1 MMKEIL
7 INVSKE
13 TRMVDLNKS
22 VIGNDGENLQGKLIF
37 TFVDEF
43 VNGQARLEFEIKG
56 NKNYVVLDKEND
68 TYTIP
73 IKNVIT
79 KEGQIDMQ
87 LVITEGTDEEE
98 IPVFKSNKFYLFCN
112 SSINAIN
119 EAPDGYEL
127 WIEQAN
133 VKLNEIDN
141 LDIEIVTEDGVTK
154 VIITKKDG
162 SKDETIISTGGVLD
176 YELLENLPSINE
188 IILKGKLTTETLGIL
203 KDVKNYIDK
212 NKDELKGETGPQGP
226 KGDKGD
232 KGDVGPTGPQGEVG
246 PQGPIGPKGDDYVI
260 TDEDMQEIIN
270 LLPIDSKLSNV
281 SENPVQNKVISNAL
295 LEKVN
300 TSLVVD
306 NLTSNNTFL
315 KDNIPNG
322 NAIATFIMEH
332 SVSSSQ
338 AQNLTENQKALARS
352 NINAG
357 EDLGTWELLY
367 TIEGSDDNVNNDIRT
382 WDFTEFADGT
392 PLQLRAVSAKIRN
405 NIAVNANTY
414 GFLYAYDNQGNTINA
429 AVITKFLSTTSN
441 SVALGVVEQDKGYY
455 KAYAVEGASRNPG
468 AVRESAFQQ
477 YNKSGSVAINPYIT
491 KIRVSHQ
498 ETAHLMTGNSIEVW
512 GVRA

>member
-1 MMKEIL
+1 M
-7 INVSKE
+7 
-13 TRMVDLNKS
+13 
-22 VIGNDGENLQGKLIF
+22 
-37 TFVDEF
+37 
-43 VNGQARLEFEIKG
+43 
-56 NKNYVVLDKEND
+56 
-68 TYTIP
+68 
-73 IKNVIT
+73 IT
-79 KEGQIDMQ
+79 KNLGR
-87 LVITEGTDEEE
+87 VTG
-98 IPVFKSNKFYLFCN
+98 KS
-112 SSINAIN
+112 A
-119 EAPDGYEL
+119 YEL
-127 WIEQAN
+127 WLDAGN
-133 VKLNEIDN
+133 VG
-141 LDIEIVTEDGVTK
+141 TENDFLA
-154 VIITKKDG
+154 
-162 SKDETIISTGGVLD
+162 SL
-176 YELLENLPSINE
+176 
-188 IILKGKLTTETLGIL
+188 
-203 KDVKNYIDK
+203 
-212 NKDELKGETGPQGP
+212 
-226 KGDKGD
+226 KGD

-270 LLPIDSKLSNV
+270 LIPIDSKLSNV

-367 TIEGSDDNVNNDIRT
+367 TIEGSDDNVNNDIRA
-382 WDFTEFADGT
+382 WEFTEFADGT
-392 PLQLRAVSAKIRN
+392 PLQLRAVSAKIIN
-405 NIAVNANTY
+405 NIAVKSNTY
-414 GFLYAYDNQGNTINA
+414 GFLYAHDNQGNTINA

-441 SVALGVVEQDKGYY
+441 SVALGVIEQDKGYY
-455 KAYAVEGASRNPG
+455 KAYSVEGASRNPG

-491 KIRVSHQ
+491 KIRVLHQ
-498 ETAHLMTGNSIEVW
+498 NTDYLPTGNSIEVW

>member
-1 MMKEIL
+1 MRDLLVK
-7 INVSKE
+7 IN
-13 TRMVDLNKS
+13 RNNRHVDLSKS
-22 VIGNDGENLQGKLIF
+22 TIGNDGENLQGNIIF
-37 TFVDEF
+37 SFEGEF
-43 VNGQARLEFEIKG
+43 VNGQARLE
-56 NKNYVVLDKEND
+56 YVIEND
-68 TYTIP
+68 KKYIFLEKVDETYITP
-73 IKNVIT
+73 IKSLLMKN
-79 KEGQIDMQ
+79 GLIDMQ
-87 LVITEGTDEEE
+87 LVITEGTDEEN
-98 IPVFKSNKFYLFCN
+98 IPIFKSNVFFVNCN
-112 SSINAIN
+112 KSINAEVEEPEITADWF
-119 EAPDGYEL
+119 E
-127 WIEQAN
+127 IAN
-133 VKLNEIDN
+133 TKLNQIDN
-141 LDIEIVTEDGVTK
+141 LNIEIVTEDGVTK

-162 SKDETIISTGGVLD
+162 SKDEIIISTGGVLD

-203 KDVKNYIDK
+203 KDVKSYIDK

-357 EDLGTWELLY
+357 ENLGTWELLY
-367 TIEGSDDNVNNDIRT
+367 TIEGSDDNVNNDIRV
-382 WDFTEFADGT
+382 WEFTEFADGT
-392 PLQLRAVSAKIRN
+392 PLQLRAVSAKIIN

-455 KAYAVEGASRNPG
+455 KGYSVEGASRNPG

-491 KIRVSHQ
+491 KIKVSHQ